1 MSTIDPRRCEVLLS
15 VQRALLSEITPN
27 IRAVTVEYDAT
38 SIHIEMFFD
47 GEISDD
53 DRETVLLVDTEV
65 LAEFP
70 AHHRVDTVGI
80 RRDAPAPIPK
90 DRLWA
95 YYRKEG

>member
-1 MSTIDPRRCEVLLS
+1 M
-15 VQRALLSEITPN
+15 QRALLGEITQN
-27 IRAVTVEYDAT
+27 VRAVTVEYDAT
-38 SIHIEMFFD
+38 NIHIEVFFD

-70 AHHRVDTVGI
+70 AHHRVHTVGI

-95 YYRKEG
+95 YYRREG